1 MKRPILD
8 QWERYEIR
16 VGIQCSRRDRN
27 LALLEFWK
35 EWRKFKINVAMQL
48 DKAIKILTKIC
59 NV

>member
-1 MKRPILD
+1 MKKPILD

-35 EWRKFKINVAMQL
+35 EWRQLKRNINKTL
-48 DKAIKILTKIC
+48 KRWI
-59 NV
+59 